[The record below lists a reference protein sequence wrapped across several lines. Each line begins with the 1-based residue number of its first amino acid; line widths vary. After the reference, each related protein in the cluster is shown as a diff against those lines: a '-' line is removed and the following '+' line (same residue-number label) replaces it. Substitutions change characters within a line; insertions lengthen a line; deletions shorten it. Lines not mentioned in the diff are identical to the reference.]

1 MKKIR
6 ILLADDHTIMRMGL
20 ATLLESE
27 PDMCVVGEAENGQVA
42 IRLARE
48 LKPDVVIMDLMMPV
62 LSGAEATR
70 IIREENP
77 GVRVIVLTTF
87 GSSAELALAVR
98 NGAAAT
104 LLKDT
109 ETADLVNVLRRV
121 HEGKRI
127 IPAEVLAMLD
137 ENAAS
142 ADMTPRQL
150 TILQSITRG
159 LSNAEIAKQL
169 GISEIGV
176 KKHLQVIFN
185 KLGAA
190 TRAEAAAIALRRQ
203 LLKA

>member
-27 PDMCVVGEAENGQVA
+27 PDMCVVGEAENGKVA
-42 IRLARE
+42 VRLARE
-48 LKPDVVIMDLMMPV
+48 LKPDVIIMDLMMPV

-70 IIREENP
+70 LIRDENP
-77 GVRVIVLTTF
+77 NVRIVVLTTF

-109 ETADLVNVLRRV
+109 ETADLISVLRRV
-121 HEGKRI
+121 NDGKQV
-127 IPAEVLAMLD
+127 IPANVRAMLD
-137 ENAAS
+137 EDTAS
-142 ADMTPRQL
+142 ADLTPRQL

-159 LSNAEIAKQL
+159 LSNADIAKQL

-176 KKHLQVIFN
+176 KKHLQVIFT

-190 TRAEAAAIALRRQ
+190 TRAEAAAIALRKH
-203 LLKA
+203 LLKI

>member
-42 IRLARE
+42 VRLARE

-137 ENAAS
+137 ESAAS
-142 ADMTPRQL
+142 ADLTPRQL

-176 KKHLQVIFN
+176 KKHLQVIFS

>member
-42 IRLARE
+42 VRLAHE

-137 ENAAS
+137 ESAAS
-142 ADMTPRQL
+142 ADLTPRQL

-176 KKHLQVIFN
+176 KKHLQVIFA

>member
-42 IRLARE
+42 VRLARE

-77 GVRVIVLTTF
+77 DVRVVVLTTF

-121 HEGKRI
+121 HEGMRI
-127 IPAEVLAMLD
+127 IPDDVLAMLD
-137 ENAAS
+137 ENVAS
-142 ADMTPRQL
+142 ADLTPRQL
-150 TILQSITRG
+150 TILQSVTRG
-159 LSNAEIAKQL
+159 LSNADIAKLL

-176 KKHLQVIFN
+176 KKHLQVIFA

-203 LLKA
+203 LLKV

>member
-27 PDMCVVGEAENGQVA
+27 PDMCVVGEAENGKVA
-42 IRLARE
+42 VRLARE
-48 LKPDVVIMDLMMPV
+48 LKPDVIIMDLMMPV

-70 IIREENP
+70 LIREENP
-77 GVRVIVLTTF
+77 NVRIVVLTTF

-109 ETADLVNVLRRV
+109 ETADLISVLRRV
-121 HEGKRI
+121 NDGKQV
-127 IPAEVLAMLD
+127 IPANVRAMLD
-137 ENAAS
+137 EDTAS
-142 ADMTPRQL
+142 ADLTPRQL

-159 LSNAEIAKQL
+159 LSNADIAKQL
-169 GISEIGV
+169 GISEVGV
-176 KKHLQVIFN
+176 KKHLQTIFA

-190 TRAEAAAIALRRQ
+190 TRAEAAAIALRKH
-203 LLKA
+203 LLKI

>member
-42 IRLARE
+42 VRLARE

-142 ADMTPRQL
+142 ADLTPRQL

-176 KKHLQVIFN
+176 KKHLQVIFT

>member
-42 IRLARE
+42 VRLTRE

-70 IIREENP
+70 LIREENP
-77 GVRVIVLTTF
+77 NVRIVVLTTF

-109 ETADLVNVLRRV
+109 ETADLVNILRRV
-121 HEGKRI
+121 HEGKRV
-127 IPAEVLAMLD
+127 IPADVLATLD
-137 ENAAS
+137 ESTAS
-142 ADMTPRQL
+142 ADLTPRQL
-150 TILQSITRG
+150 TILQSVTRG
-159 LSNAEIAKQL
+159 LSNADIAKQL

-176 KKHLQVIFN
+176 KKHLQVIFC

>member
-42 IRLARE
+42 VRLARE

-77 GVRVIVLTTF
+77 GVRVVVLTTF

-127 IPAEVLAMLD
+127 IPADVLAMLD
-137 ENAAS
+137 ESAAS
-142 ADMTPRQL
+142 ADLTPRQL

-176 KKHLQVIFN
+176 KKHLQVIFS

>member
-42 IRLARE
+42 VRLARE

-142 ADMTPRQL
+142 ADLTPRQL

>member
-42 IRLARE
+42 VRLARE

-70 IIREENP
+70 LIREENP
-77 GVRVIVLTTF
+77 GVRVVVLTTF

-142 ADMTPRQL
+142 ADLTPRQL

-185 KLGAA
+185 KIGAA

>member
-142 ADMTPRQL
+142 ADLTPRQL

>member
-27 PDMCVVGEAENGQVA
+27 PDMCVVGEAENGKVA
-42 IRLARE
+42 VRLARE
-48 LKPDVVIMDLMMPV
+48 LKPDVIIMDLMMPV

-70 IIREENP
+70 LIREENP
-77 GVRVIVLTTF
+77 NVRIVVLTTF

-109 ETADLVNVLRRV
+109 ETADLVSVLRRV
-121 HEGKRI
+121 NDGKQV
-127 IPAEVLAMLD
+127 IPANIRAMLD
-137 ENAAS
+137 EDTAS
-142 ADMTPRQL
+142 ADLTPRQL

-159 LSNAEIAKQL
+159 LSNADIAKQL

-176 KKHLQVIFN
+176 KKHLQVIFT

-190 TRAEAAAIALRRQ
+190 TRAEAAAIALRKH
-203 LLKA
+203 LLKI

>member
-42 IRLARE
+42 VRLARE

-70 IIREENP
+70 LIREENP
-77 GVRVIVLTTF
+77 GVRVVVLTTF

-142 ADMTPRQL
+142 ADLTPRQL